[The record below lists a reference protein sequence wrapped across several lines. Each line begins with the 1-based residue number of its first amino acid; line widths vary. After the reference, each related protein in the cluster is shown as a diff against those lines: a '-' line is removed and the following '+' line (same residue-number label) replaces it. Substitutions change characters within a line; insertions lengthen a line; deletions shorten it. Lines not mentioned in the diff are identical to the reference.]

1 VYQRILRRIIER
13 DIDMTLCSGKIAALE
28 RDKALR
34 DGPGSGT
41 ASIRGVARLFSFG
54 EVDQTV

>member
-1 VYQRILRRIIER
+1 
-13 DIDMTLCSGKIAALE
+13 MTLCSGKIAALE